1 MHGLLAVSALHY
13 AQHHPGQRKEY
24 ILISSHYQNLA
35 LKIFAVKLQ
44 DINEENI
51 EPYFYLATFIFI
63 LSLCSIAERQD
74 SPSPV
79 TPSEIAQSF
88 MLLQGAKSIYEF
100 KSTEIWSRDGPLAP
114 LVEQDQ
120 PQALPAKQ
128 TGAFHDRMDQL
139 YALARGLSPTLDAI
153 NEKSSCLLAI
163 ESLRTIHSSCSADR
177 SPSRARRIWLWPISL
192 THIFLELLSSSH
204 YVALIILAHYAALAK
219 PFENKHWMNQDWSA
233 NVMASVERTLEDKW
247 QEWIAWPKRSIE
259 QEINVDEMS
268 P

>member
-1 MHGLLAVSALHY
+1 M
-13 AQHHPGQRKEY
+13 
-24 ILISSHYQNLA
+24 
-35 LKIFAVKLQ
+35 
-44 DINEENI
+44 
-51 EPYFYLATFIFI
+51 
-63 LSLCSIAERQD
+63 
-74 SPSPV
+74 
-79 TPSEIAQSF
+79 
-88 MLLQGAKSIYEF
+88 
-100 KSTEIWSRDGPLAP
+100 
-114 LVEQDQ
+114 EQDQ

-139 YALARGLSPTLDAI
+139 YALARGLNPTLDAI

-163 ESLRTIHSSCSADR
+163 ESPRTIHSSCCTDR

-233 NVMASVERTLEDKW
+233 SVIASVERALEDKW

-259 QEINVDEMS
+259 QEINLDEMS